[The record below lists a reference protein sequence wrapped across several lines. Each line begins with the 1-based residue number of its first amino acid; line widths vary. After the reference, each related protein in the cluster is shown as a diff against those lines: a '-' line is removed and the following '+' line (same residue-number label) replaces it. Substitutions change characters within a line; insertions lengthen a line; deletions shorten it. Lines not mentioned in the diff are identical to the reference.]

1 MQLSIFFSFFPK
13 YPAHILIFI
22 NTASSSLNRL
32 SLFSQLCALRTLQCW
47 GKIEFGEQGFGQ
59 VGTQQTEYVHVWI
72 KYDKKEMCK

>member
-1 MQLSIFFSFFPK
+1 MQPLKFFSFFPK

-32 SLFSQLCALRTLQCW
+32 SLFSQLRALRMLQCW
-47 GKIEFGEQGFGQ
+47 GKIEFGEGGFGQ
-59 VGTQQTEYVHVWI
+59 VGTQQTVRMNVWI